1 MNGTQTPIRSQE
13 VFSLKMPMDW
23 YDEIKEHIES
33 EGWTKQEWGDHV
45 VAAYYE
51 KPLNGEPVEP
61 VKRGKS
67 EPDACRDGTQSSVRN
82 QEVFSLKM
90 PLDWY
95 DEVKEHIESE
105 GWTKQEWGDHV
116 VAAYYGKPL
125 NREPVEPVK
134 REKSKSDRD
143 TKAKSREKS
152 KGGSQAKSRE
162 KSEDGSQ
169 AVETPRRGVCTE
181 KSEPDW
187 EELKKEVLGKFK
199 LGRQSATYK
208 KINQALDMM
217 IAKVSG

>member
-1 MNGTQTPIRSQE
+1 MNGTQTPVRSQE

-45 VAAYYE
+45 VAAYYG
-51 KPLNGEPVEP
+51 KPLNGKSVEP

-67 EPDACRDGTQSSVRN
+67 EPDPSRDGTQSSVRN

-95 DEVKEHIESE
+95 DEVKEHIEKE

-125 NREPVEPVK
+125 NREPVTPVKREVK
-134 REKSKSDRD
+134 REKSKSDRGSQ
-143 TKAKSREKS
+143 AKSLEKS
-152 KGGSQAKSRE
+152 GGGSQAKSLE
-162 KSEDGSQ
+162 KSEGGSQ
-169 AVETPRRGVCTE
+169 AKSLE

-217 IAKVSG
+217 ISKVSG